1 MPCGTTKKEKN
12 LHRFI
17 ILQFCRSEV
26 QNGSHWA
33 KIKESRATIPSGSSS
48 GESVH
53 VPLLLLQAT
62 YIPWFM
68 HLPPS
73 PKLEVKDLQMSFW
86 PWHLTLL
93 PSSFTYKDSCDY
105 TGHDW
110 IIQDNTPSSYSQL
123 IQFSSVTQS
132 CPTLCDPMNRSTP
145 GLPVHHQLR
154 ATIIPS
160 TTLITLCHVQKHI
173 HRFWK
178 LRHGHPWGPLFSLA
192 HYSLVVATE
201 NSFVFFPPETLMTSE
216 PRGKHLC
223 ICKC

>member
-1 MPCGTTKKEKN
+1 
-12 LHRFI
+12 
-17 ILQFCRSEV
+17 
-26 QNGSHWA
+26 
-33 KIKESRATIPSGSSS
+33 
-48 GESVH
+48 
-53 VPLLLLQAT
+53 
-62 YIPWFM
+62 M

-93 PSSFTYKDSCDY
+93 PPSFTYKDSCDY

-123 IQFSSVTQS
+123 IQFRSVAQS
-132 CPTLCDPMNRSTP
+132 CPTLCNPMNRSTP

-201 NSFVFFPPETLMTSE
+201 NSFVFFFPQ
-216 PRGKHLC
+216 KHLWPLSHEGSTYVYASVNSC
-223 ICKC
+223 IILSICLYMQMLLNMILFCNFLFN